1 MPSVEQAE
9 PGDKKD
15 DSSITWGEVTEAG
28 KQLKRNATVGVSEII
43 FHVISQV
50 GTCGM
55 TAV

>member
-1 MPSVEQAE
+1 MPSVEEAE